1 MSNNNYLDHLMTN
14 QPLETDSISSFSE
27 SAINKKSNKTKKVK
41 RTLSKLKTKKK
52 SKKHQ
57 AGGDVTESDGGST
70 FDGKIPNIPHGGFP
84 PLYICDQ
91 FKQEDEVTK
100 EREYTTHKNAVSIK
114 DILKTRR
121 DVTPFISI

>member
-14 QPLETDSISSFSE
+14 QPLDTDSISSFSE
-27 SAINKKSNKTKKVK
+27 HNVKQVYKKIKPETKTKNKKSKT
-41 RTLSKLKTKKK
+41 R
-52 SKKHQ
+52 Q
-57 AGGDVTESDGGST
+57 IGGDVTESASDVFSGN
-70 FDGKIPNIPHGGFP
+70 IPHVPHGGFP

-91 FKQEDEVTK
+91 FKQEEETTK

-121 DVTPFISI
+121 DTTPFISM